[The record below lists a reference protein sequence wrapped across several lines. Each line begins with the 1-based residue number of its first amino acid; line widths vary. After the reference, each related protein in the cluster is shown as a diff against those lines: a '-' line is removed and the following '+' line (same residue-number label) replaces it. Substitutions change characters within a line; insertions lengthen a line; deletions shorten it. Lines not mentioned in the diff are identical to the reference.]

1 MRDLLPATGFSE
13 LIGEPF
19 GRRVRGHSK
28 PQDLPPAVA
37 DDQQTIEQSK
47 RDCRH
52 DEEVHRDNA
61 IRMVAKERLPS
72 LRGKAS
78 PPRHIL
84 GDAGLADLD
93 AELEKLSMDSRRSP
107 QRVGDAHLADQPAN
121 FQQDSWS
128 AAAAP
133 RFPAPIRS
141 ETGAM
146 PTDDGI
152 GLHDRQRLDGIRHQT
167 IQPNKDQA
175 IHGTEGHSLRHMP
188 SLDVKLMTKDQ
199 DLSFQ

>member
-1 MRDLLPATGFSE
+1 M
-13 LIGEPF
+13 
-19 GRRVRGHSK
+19 
-28 PQDLPPAVA
+28 A
-37 DDQQTIEQSK
+37 DDQQTIEQSE

-52 DEEVHRDNA
+52 DEEVHCDNA

-72 LRGKAS
+72 LRGRAP
-78 PPRHIL
+78 PPRDIL
-84 GDAGLADLD
+84 GDAGLSDLD

-121 FQQDSWS
+121 FQRDSWS

-141 ETGAM
+141 ETGTV

-152 GLHDRQRLDGIRHQT
+152 RLHNRQRLDGIRHQT

-188 SLDVKLMTKDQ
+188 LLDVKLMTKNQ
-199 DLSFQ
+199 DLSFQRHPRAEP

>member
-1 MRDLLPATGFSE
+1 MA
-13 LIGEPF
+13 
-19 GRRVRGHSK
+19 H
-28 PQDLPPAVA
+28 
-37 DDQQTIEQSK
+37 DQQSIEQSE

-52 DEEVHRDNA
+52 DEEVHCGNA
-61 IRMVAKERLPS
+61 TRMVAKERLPS
-72 LRGKAS
+72 LRGRA
-78 PPRHIL
+78 PPPHHIL

-107 QRVGDAHLADQPAN
+107 QRVGDAHLSDQPAN
-121 FQQDSWS
+121 FQQHSWS
-128 AAAAP
+128 AAAVP
-133 RFPAPIRS
+133 RFSAPIRS
-141 ETGAM
+141 ETGTA

-152 GLHDRQRLDGIRHQT
+152 GLHDRQRLDGIWHQT

>member
-1 MRDLLPATGFSE
+1 MAY
-13 LIGEPF
+13 
-19 GRRVRGHSK
+19 
-28 PQDLPPAVA
+28 
-37 DDQQTIEQSK
+37 DQQTIEQSE
-47 RDCRH
+47 RDRRH
-52 DEEVHRDNA
+52 DEEVDCDNA

-72 LRGKAS
+72 LRGRAP

-107 QRVGDAHLADQPAN
+107 QWVGDAHLADQPAN
-121 FQQDSWS
+121 FQRYSWS
-128 AAAAP
+128 AGAVP

-141 ETGAM
+141 ETGTV

-152 GLHDRQRLDGIRHQT
+152 RRHNRERLDGIWHQT
-167 IQPNKDQA
+167 IQTNKDQA
-175 IHGTEGHSLRHMP
+175 IHGAEGHSLRHMS

-199 DLSFQ
+199 DLSFQRDQRPEQ